1 MKTHRH
7 VYLTDYLQNI
17 CFVKIHT
24 FKVSNVI
31 LVTFLPGDR
40 SNAGCY
46 LKAYIDSAANC
57 KPLNF
62 LRCGGDELLVGRAG
76 YLSGVLWLDKVFGRG
91 TFPAK
96 DINELCKCI
105 VESGR
110 KYSQHHR
117 SPCPLMYSYYNVEYL
132 GQLIFFLYINQYGME
147 KGFL

>member
-1 MKTHRH
+1 
-7 VYLTDYLQNI
+7 
-17 CFVKIHT
+17 
-24 FKVSNVI
+24 
-31 LVTFLPGDR
+31 
-40 SNAGCY
+40 

-62 LRCGGDELLVGRAG
+62 LHCGGDELLVGRAG
-76 YLSGVLWLDKVFGRG
+76 YLSGVLWLEKVFGKG

-110 KYSQHHR
+110 KYAQRHR

-132 GQLIFFLYINQYGME
+132 GQSIFISYQLVWNEKRHSIHSIFNLDSGEGFELILFFFLSKLVI
-147 KGFL
+147 